1 VRYPPI
7 ICQECDH
14 PNRPNA
20 RFCAMCG
27 TPTNHNQDDNRDE
40 IRLEDGKNDSHR
52 PSSRKSMLVS
62 FAVFVV
68 VIAALAAYSSFGV
81 PATAPID
88 SISGL
93 PICKEADL
101 WIAATNEVTVGN
113 LNEDCA
119 VQRVTV
125 TLNGNFQCPSINSL
139 GASAV
144 IMAVTDCVDKGSG
157 ERFNSNTHAAS
168 ECRLEVQKPRVYK
181 RRCPTFLNDF

>member
-1 VRYPPI
+1 
-7 ICQECDH
+7 
-14 PNRPNA
+14 
-20 RFCAMCG
+20 
-27 TPTNHNQDDNRDE
+27 
-40 IRLEDGKNDSHR
+40 
-52 PSSRKSMLVS
+52 MLVS

-68 VIAALAAYSSFGV
+68 VIAALAATNYYGV
-81 PATAPID
+81 PAAAPID

-113 LNEDCA
+113 LNKECA
-119 VQRVTV
+119 VQIVTV
-125 TLNGNFQCPSINSL
+125 TLNGNFQCTSINSV

-157 ERFNSNTHAAS
+157 ERFNLNTHAAT